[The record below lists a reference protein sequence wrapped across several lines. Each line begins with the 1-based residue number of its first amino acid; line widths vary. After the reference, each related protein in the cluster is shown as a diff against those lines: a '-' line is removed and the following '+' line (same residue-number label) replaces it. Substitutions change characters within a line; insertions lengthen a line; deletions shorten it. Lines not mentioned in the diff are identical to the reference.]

1 MERRCSRWSGL
12 LAFGL
17 TLGAGGLRAD
27 EPHLLSP
34 LPVQHDGRVM
44 PLDTL
49 ARDAVWRISGARRLR
64 GEHPMAT
71 VARWM
76 QEPNAAAREANVL
89 LGSSEIAGLLGTT
102 ESRASLAELIQSHAF
117 AAVLAR
123 VDAARQRKETRQG
136 LLAAAEA
143 VQERMWLLRA
153 LLEGRLVRP
162 LPSADPRAP
171 WVAPEVRLAA
181 VALGPRLTGWPAP
194 EAIEREIV
202 YNELQPERL
211 AWVALLA
218 ALAISLAGWD
228 GRRRLFDWL
237 SLGALSLGAAAAAG
251 AVAARWAIAGRPP
264 ASTTF
269 DVLLWAAGAV
279 ALAALLARATR
290 QGRLLAVGANGVA
303 ALALLLADAL
313 PLDAFIRLGG

>member
-1 MERRCSRWSGL
+1 
-12 LAFGL
+12 
-17 TLGAGGLRAD
+17 
-27 EPHLLSP
+27 
-34 LPVQHDGRVM
+34 
-44 PLDTL
+44 
-49 ARDAVWRISGARRLR
+49 
-64 GEHPMAT
+64 MAT

-76 QEPNAAAREANVL
+76 EDPNAAAREANVL
-89 LGSSEIAGLLGTT
+89 VGSSEIAGLLGTT
-102 ESRASLAELIQSHAF
+102 ERHASLAELIQSHAL

-123 VDAARQRKETRQG
+123 VDAARQRNEPRQG

-143 VQERMWLLRA
+143 VQERMGLMRA
-153 LLEGRLVRP
+153 LLEGRRVRP
-162 LPSADPRAP
+162 LPSPDPRAA
-171 WVAPEVRLAA
+171 WDAPEVRLAA

-218 ALAISLAGWD
+218 ALAISLASWD

-237 SLGALSLGAAAAAG
+237 SLGTLSLGAVAAAG

-264 ASTTF
+264 ASTIF
-269 DVLLWAAGAV
+269 DALLWAAGAV

-290 QGRLLAVGANGVA
+290 QGRLLALGANGFA